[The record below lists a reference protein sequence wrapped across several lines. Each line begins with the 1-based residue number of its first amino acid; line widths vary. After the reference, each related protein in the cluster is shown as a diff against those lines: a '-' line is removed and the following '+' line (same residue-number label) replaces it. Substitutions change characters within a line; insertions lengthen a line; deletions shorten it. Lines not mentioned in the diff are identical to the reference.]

1 MILFPILK
9 TFLCSKFG
17 QISGSTLHFE
27 GSATQL
33 PNSLVAPEIS
43 YQNLVKLF
51 KVFNVVL
58 FHRFNVG
65 FRRLLFIVNVNKL
78 SKRRRFI
85 LFKRGTFC
93 NQIPSNF
100 YLILNILS
108 IHFTD
113 LF

>member
-1 MILFPILK
+1 MR
-9 TFLCSKFG
+9 SKFG
-17 QISGSTLHFE
+17 QRSGSTLHFE
-27 GSATQL
+27 EAATQHPDL
-33 PNSLVAPEIS
+33 SSVAPENS
-43 YQNLVKLF
+43 YRNLVKLL

-100 YLILNILS
+100 YTIFELVLS

-113 LF
+113 LFS